1 MASDPLRTSDLSH
14 PSNEGNPDGLL
25 ERGIPSGVARTDD
38 PAQGRTSNN
47 REGSMRKHLAT
58 LVLAVFVGVLGF
70 AVSGVAVAAGNE
82 TNQLPP
88 GQGECGH
95 GNSMKPCKDDPQP
108 DKGKDC
114 EEHGN
119 NGGVNEDH
127 CAGETTTPDET
138 TPDDT
143 TPTET
148 TPDEETTPQDT
159 VPTETT
165 STPSTPPS
173 TDASDAT
180 STQVTEAAPS
190 EAVQSTPA
198 SVESPQAAPAVKKAA
213 VKNEAAVLESKV
225 EADAPKPSRQ
235 AQQAPVTL

>member
-1 MASDPLRTSDLSH
+1 MK
-14 PSNEGNPDGLL
+14 
-25 ERGIPSGVARTDD
+25 
-38 PAQGRTSNN
+38 
-47 REGSMRKHLAT
+47 KHLTT

-70 AVSGVAVAAGNE
+70 AVSGVAVAAGNQ
-82 TNQLPP
+82 NNPSPP

-95 GNSMKPCKDDPQP
+95 GNSMKPCNDDPQL

-114 EEHGN
+114 EQHGN
-119 NGGVNEDH
+119 SGGVNEDH
-127 CAGETTTPDET
+127 CAGTETTTPDET
-138 TPDDT
+138 TPDET

-148 TPDEETTPQDT
+148 TPDETTPQDT

-173 TDASDAT
+173 NDASEAP

-190 EAVQSTPA
+190 EPVQSTPT
-198 SVESPQAAPAVKKAA
+198 SVASPQAAPAVKNKAA
-213 VKNEAAVLESKV
+213 VQNEAAVLDATD

>member
-1 MASDPLRTSDLSH
+1 
-14 PSNEGNPDGLL
+14 
-25 ERGIPSGVARTDD
+25 
-38 PAQGRTSNN
+38 
-47 REGSMRKHLAT
+47 MRKHLAT

-82 TNQLPP
+82 KPPSPP
-88 GQGECGH
+88 GQGECEH
-95 GNSMKPCKDDPQP
+95 GNSGQECKADPQP

-127 CAGETTTPDET
+127 CAGNAPTTPDET
-138 TPDDT
+138 TPDQT
-143 TPTET
+143 TPET
-148 TPDEETTPQDT
+148 TPDETTPQET

-165 STPSTPPS
+165 TTPSTPPS
-173 TDASDAT
+173 TDANEAP

-190 EAVQSTPA
+190 EPVQSTPT
-198 SVESPQAAPAVKKAA
+198 SVASPQAAPAVKKKAA
-213 VKNEAAVLESKV
+213 VKNEAAVLDATV
-225 EADAPKPSRQ
+225 EVAPKPSRQ

>member
-1 MASDPLRTSDLSH
+1 
-14 PSNEGNPDGLL
+14 
-25 ERGIPSGVARTDD
+25 
-38 PAQGRTSNN
+38 
-47 REGSMRKHLAT
+47 MRKHLAT

-82 TNQLPP
+82 KPAPP

-95 GNSMKPCKDDPQP
+95 GNSQKPCKDDPQP
-108 DKGKDC
+108 DRGKDC

-119 NGGVNEDH
+119 HGGVNEDH
-127 CAGETTTPDET
+127 CAGETTTPDDTTPDET
-138 TPDDT
+138 TPDET

-148 TPDEETTPQDT
+148 TPNETTPQGT

-173 TDASDAT
+173 TDASEST

-190 EAVQSTPA
+190 EAAQSTPT
-198 SVESPQAAPAVKKAA
+198 SVESPKAAPAVKKKAA